1 MAQETSALVYFLR
14 APHAMSC
21 ATTPNPVLLLSHP
34 QQRTAV
40 KEMASTRRPP
50 LPPGPP
56 PQPQGNV
63 GDDDEVVWEEHFMQ
77 LPGGDAEYDS
87 LGFAAPPV
95 GNPAAEAAKA
105 FEREF
110 EVKAQRRLQRFEQK
124 RKRLRTPGAWT
135 ELPQS
140 ELKEL
145 LRKGVP
151 DEYRGEVWWSILRC
165 EDYRSNQEAKLQLQ
179 GSAYSHYM
187 KQDFDPK
194 VAEEIERDLPR
205 TFPDHKKFRSV
216 AGRSQLRNV
225 LRAFAKHAPR
235 VQYCQGLNFIAALLL
250 IVLADEEKAFWALA
264 AAVDFLGV
272 ELYYTEGMTLL
283 RADMRALVPAMAAR
297 CPKVERWFRQ
307 NGVEVTSICSSW
319 FVTWFAK
326 ALPAPTVLRVWDTLF
341 FEGFKVLFRVAVG
354 IFKRSEASILR
365 CADFDEIMEQ
375 AKNWPRDQIDH
386 NELIKASF
394 RGFPAM
400 RRHDLIADRENALQA
415 LEQEDQELRRRQQA
429 NREAAARAAAERR
442 EAAQRAAS
450 ASSMTSGAETSG
462 TEDERVREAL

>member
-1 MAQETSALVYFLR
+1 MA
-14 APHAMSC
+14 C
-21 ATTPNPVLLLSHP
+21 AASPNPVLLSHP
-34 QQRTAV
+34 QQRAV
-40 KEMASTRRPP
+40 VKDMASTRRPP

-63 GDDDEVVWEEHFMQ
+63 GDDDEVVWEEFFMQ
-77 LPGGDAEYDS
+77 LPGPEAEYDP

-95 GNPAAEAAKA
+95 GDPVGEATKA
-105 FEREF
+105 FDRGFGIE
-110 EVKAQRRLQRFEQK
+110 AQRRLQRFEQK

-135 ELPQS
+135 QLPHS

-151 DEYRGEVWWSILRC
+151 DEHRSEVWWSILRC
-165 EDYRSNQEAKLQLQ
+165 DDYRSNTEATLKLP
-179 GSAYSHYM
+179 GSAYSHYL
-187 KQDFDPK
+187 KSDFDPK

-205 TFPDHKKFRSV
+205 TFPDHQKFRSV

-225 LRAFAKHAPR
+225 LHAFAKHAPR

-250 IVLADEEKAFWALA
+250 IVLLDEEKAFWALA
-264 AAVDFLGV
+264 AAVDFLGL
-272 ELYYTEGMTLL
+272 ERYYTEGMTLL

-307 NGVEVTSICSSW
+307 NGVEITAICSGW
-319 FVTWFAK
+319 FVTWYAK
-326 ALPAPTVLRVWDTLF
+326 VLPPPTVLRVWDTLF
-341 FEGFKVLFRVAVG
+341 LEGFKVLFRVAVG

-365 CADFDEIMEQ
+365 CADFDDIMEQ
-375 AKNWPRDQIDH
+375 AKLWPRDQIDH

-394 RGFPAM
+394 RGFPPM
-400 RRHDLIADRENALQA
+400 RRHDLLRNRENALRA
-415 LEQEDQELRRRQQA
+415 LEQEDQDLRRRQQA

-442 EAAQRAAS
+442 EAMEKAAN
-450 ASSMTSGAETSG
+450 ATLRHTADATEKDAKTSEMRN
-462 TEDERVREAL
+462 ERLRDAL